1 MLNTDVNVCNVCRCT
16 QYGNEA
22 ANTRDDNQCNE
33 ADCAEATERYKN
45 LRSEE
50 SEVHE

>member
-16 QYGNEA
+16 QYGNKP
-22 ANTRDDNQCNE
+22 ANTNDENQCNE
-33 ADCAEATERYKN
+33 AACEEATENYKN
-45 LRSEE
+45 KQLKE